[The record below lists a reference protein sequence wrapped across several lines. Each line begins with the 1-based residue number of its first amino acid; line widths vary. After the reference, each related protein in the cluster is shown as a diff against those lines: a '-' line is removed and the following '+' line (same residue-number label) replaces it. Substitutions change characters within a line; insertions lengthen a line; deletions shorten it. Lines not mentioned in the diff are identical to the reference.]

1 MVYLTQGSDNT
12 LAATLGIALGG
23 GLGLLVLGALAAYVS
38 STRASD
44 RQYMSVQGEQDA
56 LLAPLLGDKG
66 AGAGVVL
73 GKHITTSPVFSGVR
87 GGGCWKGGGALGGG
101 ILFVMGMVCVCVE

>member
-1 MVYLTQGSDNT
+1 MLYLTEGSDNT

-23 GLGLLVLGALAAYVS
+23 GLGLLVLGALGAYVTS
-38 STRASD
+38 MRAAGRRYVST
-44 RQYMSVQGEQDA
+44 QGEQDA

-73 GKHITTSPVFSGVR
+73 GKHITSSPVFAGMEGV
-87 GGGCWKGGGALGGG
+87 GGGGG
-101 ILFVMGMVCVCVE
+101 FE